1 MIGRMMKEKPGL
13 KTMINFIANDEE
25 EKFEDVPEEDTLETV
40 ANSSN
45 KPQNTFDSKYDPR
58 KRDPSFA
65 NADSTYLW
73 ELMPFVNHF
82 HPTVSLYARSLLK
95 DAQIEMPENASNYD
109 PLINHTLSKF
119 LDRFVYKNPKKM
131 QNEYKGSSL
140 MQPRIQQLQEQP
152 LNLLDWSKKNE
163 MNVPVEEV
171 SLFYNCKIF
180 FMKYFQANPKKAK
193 DTSKQEDQVWDDLEN
208 PSDHSADEGDFGLDD
223 GADIDEDLS
232 FYDDALPDQELADSD
247 DTELESM
254 DEEISAENLEVSD
267 SDASVKNKES
277 PRKKR
282 KTGSLASKAKSL
294 GYKGSFFNDALS
306 EFAPIEDFEAFL

>member
-25 EKFEDVPEEDTLETV
+25 ETFADVPEEEDSEAVT
-40 ANSSN
+40 SSS
-45 KPQNTFDSKYDPR
+45 KEPQKTFESKYDPR

-65 NADSTYLW
+65 NADSTHLW

-95 DAQIEMPENASNYD
+95 DAQIEMPANASNYD
-109 PLINHTLSKF
+109 PLTNHTLSKF

-140 MQPRIQQLQEQP
+140 MQPRIQQSQEQP

-171 SLFYNCKIF
+171 SFIL
-180 FMKYFQANPKKAK
+180 
-193 DTSKQEDQVWDDLEN
+193 
-208 PSDHSADEGDFGLDD
+208 
-223 GADIDEDLS
+223 
-232 FYDDALPDQELADSD
+232 
-247 DTELESM
+247 
-254 DEEISAENLEVSD
+254 
-267 SDASVKNKES
+267 
-277 PRKKR
+277 
-282 KTGSLASKAKSL
+282 
-294 GYKGSFFNDALS
+294 
-306 EFAPIEDFEAFL
+306 